1 MFGIG
6 AGGRVLKGYNVIMV
20 VQMGQGL
27 FKVLCL
33 RFEVAPET
41 KVTLNFGHRTLN
53 SLMGQLT

>member
-1 MFGIG
+1 M
-6 AGGRVLKGYNVIMV
+6 RYLL
-20 VQMGQGL
+20 GL

-53 SLMGQLT
+53 TPVNIHKITPLRHNGFGLFLL